1 MHLMRRL
8 WKEDEGVVV
17 SSELVLMGTVLVI
30 GMTTG
35 LSAVQTAV
43 VTELGDVSNAI
54 GSVNQSYS
62 YAGIVGHGAQTAGSS
77 WIDGVETCDE
87 PVAQQG
93 EAPACLVLC
102 DMAAPETDT
111 AIIQ

>member
-1 MHLMRRL
+1 MRLLRRM
-8 WKEDEGVVV
+8 WQEDEGVVV

-30 GMTTG
+30 GMATG

-62 YAGIVGHGAQTAGSS
+62 YGGVLGHHAQTAGSS
-77 WIDGVETCDE
+77 WTDGVELCDE
-87 PVAQQG
+87 PVAQDG
-93 EAPACLVLC
+93 EAPACMVLC
-102 DMAAPETDT
+102 DNVLPETVL
-111 AIIQ
+111 Q